1 MLVELTYACSMGC
14 THCMS
19 DCKPN
24 GEHMPVKVV
33 EDTLD
38 FMVKNR
44 IPTWSF
50 SGWGC
55 LNIQIFW
62 KFLN

>member
-19 DCKPN
+19 DCKSN

-44 IPTWSF
+44 IPT
-50 SGWGC
+50 
-55 LNIQIFW
+55 
-62 KFLN
+62 